1 MENEIFEKAPVPKA
15 LFYDGTPSGVQYG
28 DFPGL

>member
-15 LFYDGTPSGVQYG
+15 FYDGTPCSVQYG
-28 DFPGL
+28 NLTGL

>member
-15 LFYDGTPSGVQYG
+15 FFYDGTPCSVQYG
-28 DFPGL
+28 NLTGL